1 MTELFRPEALDL
13 CEKMLD
19 YAALRHKVIANN
31 VANINT
37 PNFRRSDVEFAQELD
52 RVLREKGIEG
62 VGNLRFRIT
71 KPNETAIRADGNNAD
86 IDKEM
91 AVLAENAIRY
101 QIYARLITRQFSKIR
116 DILREA

>member
-1 MTELFRPEALDL
+1 VTKLYQPEAVDL

-37 PNFRRSDVEFAQELD
+37 PNFRRSDVEFAKELD
-52 RVLREKGIEG
+52 RVLREKGMEG
-62 VGNLRFRIT
+62 VGDLRFRIT
-71 KPNETAIRADGNNAD
+71 KPNETPIRADGSNASV
-86 IDKEM
+86 DKDM
-91 AVLAENAIRY
+91 AVMAENAIRY
-101 QIYARLITRQFSKIR
+101 QIYSQLIARQFRKIR